1 VISTG
6 RGALEIGRGHFLWLL
21 AAAIC
26 AIAGGS
32 ASPAAA
38 GTYDVW
44 SCQGP
49 DGEAVDAGAWER
61 SAIDTVSGTALVST
75 TAVEFGDNC
84 GQDGGALSV
93 ALARGDLLSA
103 PVAGLLVFRPSAD
116 TRIASY
122 ELSRRLRTG
131 QPPLLASYLATRAEL
146 NGSVSVSSD
155 ICDTPSCMLGGP
167 DASAAESVVSRPQAE
182 GDSIA
187 LRVEV
192 SCVLGICADLLGA
205 TPAQAELYRSRMT
218 LEDTLPPADPEVTG
232 ELVDGGTATGRA
244 SLTVSGEDRGGGI
257 ETLTLAI
264 DGSPWQTVRVGSL
277 APGCRTPYAA
287 AAPCPA
293 EVEQPF
299 EIDTGA
305 LAPGDHEASGSVVD
319 AAGNSTE
326 WGPVPFRVERPVVT
340 IDGPAIP
347 IKVAGLPLPPAPLLP
362 NNGSPAVQRPQLRLS
377 GRVATAPAGAR
388 VRLRGTLTTRDGR
401 PIARARLT
409 VSARQLGL
417 RDTTPRRAAKT
428 AVTTNAAGRF
438 VVVRR
443 ARGAER
449 VTVSFTP
456 RPGAAA
462 TAQAATTVR
471 TQLSLGASSAAK
483 RLVKGRLLILRG
495 KLRGA
500 GPSARGALVQIQAI
514 VNGRWTPVGRAR
526 VGRGGRYVWRYRFV
540 HLTRDT
546 VFRFRAVVEHVP
558 GWPWPTVRGPRT
570 VVRVDVP

>member
-1 VISTG
+1 M
-6 RGALEIGRGHFLWLL
+6 
-21 AAAIC
+21 
-26 AIAGGS
+26 IAGCA
-32 ASPAAA
+32 ASTAAA

-44 SCQGP
+44 SCRGP

-61 SAIDTVSGTALVST
+61 SAIDTVSGTALLST
-75 TAVEFGDNC
+75 TAVEFTDSC
-84 GQDGGALSV
+84 DQDSGGLSV

-103 PVAGLLVFRPSAD
+103 PVAGLLVFRPPAD

-122 ELSRRLRTG
+122 ELSRRLQTG
-131 QPPLLASYLATRAEL
+131 QPPLLASYLAERAEL
-146 NGSVSVSSD
+146 NGSVPVSSD
-155 ICDTPSCMLGGP
+155 VCNTPSCMLGGP
-167 DASAAESVVSRPQAE
+167 DAAAAASVVTQPQAE

-192 SCVLGICADLLGA
+192 SCVLLCADLLAA
-205 TPAQAELYRSRMT
+205 TPAQAELYRSRVT
-218 LEDTLPPADPEVTG
+218 LEDTLPPEAPEVTG
-232 ELVDGGTATGRA
+232 ELVDGGAATGRA
-244 SLTVSGEDRGGGI
+244 SLTVTGEDRGGGI
-257 ETLTLAI
+257 ETLSLEV

-277 APGCRTPYAA
+277 APGCRAPYTAP
-287 AAPCPA
+287 APCPA

-305 LAPGDHEASGSVVD
+305 LATGDHEASGSVVD

-326 WGPVPFRVERPVVT
+326 WGPVPFKVERPVETV
-340 IDGPAIP
+340 DGPAIP
-347 IKVAGLPLPPAPLLP
+347 VEVAGPPLPRAPLLP
-362 NNGSPAVQRPQLRLS
+362 TNGSPAVERPQLRLA
-377 GRVATAPAGAR
+377 GRVTNAPAGAR
-388 VRLRGTLTTRDGR
+388 VRLRGTLTTRDR
-401 PIARARLT
+401 KPIARARLT
-409 VSARQLGL
+409 VSTRQLGL
-417 RDTTPRRAAKT
+417 RDAAPRRAARAT
-428 AVTTNAAGRF
+428 VTTDGAGRF

-449 VTVSFTP
+449 VTVSFSP
-456 RPGAAA
+456 RPGAAT
-462 TAQAATTVR
+462 TAQAAATVR
-471 TQLSLGASSAAK
+471 TRLSLGASSTAE
-483 RLVKGRLLILRG
+483 RLVKGRLLTLRG

-514 VNGRWTPVGRAR
+514 VNGRWSPVGRAR